1 MTLLAE
7 RESSA
12 PVSGVRPSPLS
23 TQLPPERRITV
34 ERRAAFAAMGV
45 LVAATNAL
53 LAFGVYIPWASPL
66 AGFVCCVG
74 IPTFLLYMSGVY
86 PGRARSERLGISVL
100 LSLLLL
106 MATGLLA
113 NTVLPHLGVAGA
125 LGAVPVVVIVDALC
139 VALAAW
145 AFRRHPPT
153 YVVTLPRLSP
163 RDWTVLCL
171 AALAVPM
178 AALGAVRL
186 NNGAGGGLT
195 LCMLVVLLC
204 ALGLLVA
211 WREQL
216 HGGVVPAVIYCASL
230 ALLFM
235 TSLRGW
241 YVTGHDAQL
250 EYRVFELAK
259 THGNWH
265 VSRFQDA
272 YNGCLSITI
281 LPTMIWH
288 WTRVADPY
296 VYKVFYQV
304 LFALCPVLVYR
315 LARRV
320 SSATVALLGTI
331 YFISFVTF
339 FQDMPMLNRQ
349 EIAFLFLAGALL
361 VMFNDRLS
369 VQSRRAWLVVLA
381 VGMIWSHYSTT
392 YVAIGVFI
400 LAWLARAGIQRIK
413 KAPRPRG
420 HVLGPVTIGLVV
432 VASLLWTV
440 PITHTETGLWQTVSA
455 AANSLRGGPGH
466 KSSDTSYGLFLGHQP
481 SPAQRLA
488 EYKQASLQATAA
500 ARKSGA
506 YYDTASS
513 PQYAATAASQPQLP
527 LTSLGSALSRIGLNV
542 SGFNSAVRQ
551 ASARVLQLLI
561 GLGLLAFLFA
571 RRKRIHA
578 NLEFY
583 CLAAAN
589 LVVVLVQVVLPVLSV
604 DYGVLRSFQQSLMI
618 LDVFLVV
625 GSLALIP
632 RIAERRRIL
641 FASVLALGFFASS
654 TGMIT
659 QVLGGYDPQL
669 HLNNSGTY
677 YDTYYVH
684 PEELAGMTWLS
695 TNSTAGTDGTVQAEV
710 ETYRYTF
717 TDSGSLV
724 RIDTLDDI
732 YPELIRQDA
741 YVFLGYTNV
750 RERLATVSI
759 DGDLVTYHY
768 PLNFLDDNKD
778 LIYAN
783 GGARVYR

>member
-1 MTLLAE
+1 MAVLLA
-7 RESSA
+7 
-12 PVSGVRPSPLS
+12 V
-23 TQLPPERRITV
+23 
-34 ERRAAFAAMGV
+34 
-45 LVAATNAL
+45 TNGL
-53 LAFGVYIPWASPL
+53 LASGAYIPWIAPL
-66 AGFVCCVG
+66 AGFACCLG
-74 IPTFLLYMSGVY
+74 IPTFLLYMADICKARS
-86 PGRARSERLGISVL
+86 RSERLGISVL
-100 LSLLLL
+100 VSLLLL
-106 MATGLLA
+106 MGTGLLA
-113 NTVLPHLGVAGA
+113 NTVLPHVGVPGA
-125 LGAVPVVVIVDALC
+125 LGAVPVVLMVDVLC
-139 VALAAW
+139 AALARW
-145 AFRRHPPT
+145 AFPRHPAT
-153 YVVTLPRLSP
+153 YLVTLPRLSR
-163 RDWTVLCL
+163 RDWTVLSL
-171 AALAVPM
+171 AAVAVPM
-178 AALGAVRL
+178 AVMGAVRL

-195 LCMLVVLLC
+195 LWMLVVVLA
-204 ALGLLVA
+204 ALALVVA

-216 HGGVVPAVIYCASL
+216 HQGVIPAVIYCASL

-241 YVTGHDAQL
+241 SITGHDAQL
-250 EYRVFELAK
+250 EFRVFELAK
-259 THGNWH
+259 THASWH
-265 VSRFQDA
+265 MSLFQDA
-272 YNGCLSITI
+272 YNACLSITI

-288 WTRVADPY
+288 WTRVSDPY

-315 LARRV
+315 LATRV
-320 SSATVALLGTI
+320 SSATVALLGAI

-361 VMFNDRLS
+361 VMFNDRLP
-369 VQSRRAWLVVLA
+369 VRTRRVWLVVLA
-381 VGMIWSHYSTT
+381 VGMVWSHYSTT
-392 YVAIGVFI
+392 YVAIGVFV
-400 LAWLARAGIQRIK
+400 LAWLIRVAIQRVK
-413 KAPRPRG
+413 KVPSQRG
-420 HVLGPVTIGLVV
+420 HVLGAVTIGLVIG
-432 VASLLWTV
+432 ASLLWTL
-440 PITHTETGLWQTVSA
+440 PITRTETGLWQTVSA

-466 KSSDTSYGLFLGHQP
+466 KSSDTSYGLFLGRQP
-481 SPAQRLA
+481 SPSQRLA
-488 EYKQASLQATAA
+488 EYKQSTMQATAS

-513 PQYAATAASQPQLP
+513 PQYAAPAAASPQLP

-571 RRKRIHA
+571 RRKRIDAHP
-578 NLEFY
+578 EFY

-589 LVVVLVQVVLPVLSV
+589 LLVVLLQAVLPVLSV
-604 DYGVLRSFQQSLMI
+604 DYGVLRSFQQSLML

-632 RIAERRRIL
+632 RIGEGRRIL
-641 FASVLALGFFASS
+641 FAAVLALGFFASS

-684 PEELAGMTWLS
+684 PEESAGMAWL
-695 TNSTAGTDGTVQAEV
+695 TNDVARTGGNVQAET
-710 ETYRYTF
+710 ESYRYTF
-717 TDSGSLV
+717 TGSKTLH
-724 RIDTLDDI
+724 RIETLDDI
-732 YPELIRQDA
+732 YPVLVRQDS

-750 RERLATVSI
+750 RQHLATVSI